1 VQLFAKEPVLTVP
14 MKALN
19 LVFLLP
25 FLVLTAGAADFSKM
39 KVGELF
45 NAMCANCHGKDLAGG
60 LGGSLVDG
68 KWKHGAT
75 DAEIFDSIKHGN
87 AQLGMTAFGEVLSDE
102 KIRSLVIYIREK
114 EEQTRLEGLELP
126 RPKPGKVTRT
136 QRADYTI
143 ETVVRRGLKIPW
155 AIAFLPDGRKLVTER
170 PGRLRVVS
178 ATGELLPEPVKG
190 TPKVVHHGQGGM
202 MEVALHPDYARNGW
216 IYLGYAD
223 GWRSG
228 NGRKGS
234 PKTITRVVRGKIRN
248 GRWTE
253 QQDIWKADKKFYHG
267 SGVHFGT
274 RFVFKDGYIF
284 FVIGE
289 RGGKMEV
296 QNLSNPKGKIY
307 RLHDD
312 GRVPADGPFADR
324 ADAIPG
330 IWTYGHR
337 NPQGLALDPR
347 NGDIWST
354 EHGPRGGDELN
365 RIEAGTNYGW
375 PIITYGM
382 NYNGTPMTA
391 ETARPGLAQPVIHWT
406 PSIAVC
412 GLDFYDGN
420 AFPGWRHDLFVG
432 ALEQQEVRRLR
443 IRDGEVTEQEIVLK
457 GLGRVRDVA
466 TAPDGSLYVLINRP
480 DSILRLVPAK

>member
-1 VQLFAKEPVLTVP
+1 MTRSLFPILFLASV
-14 MKALN
+14 AL
-19 LVFLLP
+19 
-25 FLVLTAGAADFSKM
+25 ADDAPDYSKM
-39 KVGELF
+39 KVDELF
-45 NAMCANCHGKDLAGG
+45 NTMCSACHGKDLAGG
-60 LGGSLVDG
+60 QGGSLVDG
-68 KWKHGAT
+68 EWKHGAT
-75 DAEIFDSIKHGN
+75 DAEIFDSIKNGN
-87 AQLGMTAFGEVLSDE
+87 LQLGMTPFGTVLSDE

-114 EEQTRLEGLELP
+114 EEQARKKGIKF
-126 RPKPGKVTRT
+126 PKPVPGKVTQT
-136 QRADYTI
+136 ERADYTI
-143 ETVVRRGLKIPW
+143 ETVVEKGLEIPW

-170 PGRLRVVS
+170 PGRLRVIDAEGS
-178 ATGELLPEPVKG
+178 LLPEPITG
-190 TPKVVHHGQGGM
+190 TPQVIHHGQGGL
-202 MEVALHPDYARNGW
+202 MEVAIHPDYARNGW

-228 NGRKGS
+228 DGKKGS

-253 QQDIWKADKKFYHG
+253 QQDIWKADRKFYNG

-296 QNLSNPKGKIY
+296 QDLANPKGKIY

-312 GRVPADGPFADR
+312 GRVPQDGPFADR
-324 ADAIPG
+324 TEAIPG
-330 IWTYGHR
+330 IWSYGHR

-347 NGDIWST
+347 NDDIWST

-365 RIEAGTNYGW
+365 LIEPGNNYGW

-391 ETARPGLAQPVIHWT
+391 ETAREGLEQPVIHWT

-412 GLDFYDGN
+412 GLDFYDGD
-420 AFPGWRHDLFVG
+420 AFPGWKHDLFVG
-432 ALEQQEVRRLR
+432 ALAQQEVRRLR
-443 IRDGEVTEQEIVLK
+443 IRDRKVTEQEIVLK
-457 GLGRVRDVA
+457 DLGRVRDVA
-466 TAPDGSLYVLINRP
+466 TGPDGFLYVLLNKP
-480 DSILRLVPAK
+480 DSIIRLVPSAPARPGR